1 VPSPLLLLP
10 LNDAHQAEGAV
21 FGESSGWLV
30 PLRYGDPM
38 AEHRAVMG
46 ATGLLDRSMVGKVV
60 VTGRDRATF
69 LQGMLSNDIK
79 ALQPGQGCPAAFLDA
94 HGKVVSLLAVYVLED
109 RILLELPAGSTD
121 KFLQTI
127 DKFLISEKAYFEAS
141 DDGYVVLSVQGPGA
155 EKTLAGLAA
164 APLAAEPYS
173 HQEASIA
180 GEPVRIVRRSHAAS
194 PGFDCWAAAAHGPA
208 LWKALR
214 EAGGA
219 PVGAEAAEVLRV
231 EAGIPAFGADVD
243 ENLIL
248 PETRLDQL
256 VSYTK
261 GCYIGQE
268 TVARVK
274 YRGHVN
280 RGLSGLVVEGKEV
293 PTSGDV
299 VLAED
304 KEVGR
309 VTSAVHSIALG
320 KPIALGY
327 VRREHF
333 EPGSAVAV
341 RVRDQLVPARVVEL
355 PFVKSAA

>member
-1 VPSPLLLLP
+1 MPSPLLLLP

-127 DKFLISEKAYFEAS
+127 DKFLISEKASFEAS

-155 EKTLAGLAA
+155 EKALADLSG

-173 HQEASIA
+173 HQEVSIA